1 MCQIIGIERVASLH
15 IGPLGREISL
25 VVRIVM
31 QLCKIAEEVLGL
43 HLQTLPAGVVKKVFI
58 LKELKIQPGAK
69 AQVAK
74 PYIRESKLTRM
85 ILISSVI
92 GTPSVIVDI
101 DIVVLK
107 LISKIEIAHLHRC
120 QCIFDPG
127 EITFS
132 QPSRHRNPRRN
143 TRIEPAPDVQQ
154 KRGNLFRIKT
164 DTQIKIT
171 FILLFQD
178 EVQLISLR
186 GVGQF
191 IADIGVSLTAAQGGQ
206 SFIKLFHTHL
216 AVFLQVTA
224 MHDPFLVTILDAVK
238 SDLLNKNVFRRQQ

>member
-1 MCQIIGIERVASLH
+1 MPQGQRRSMAFIMCQIIGIEGVASLH

-101 DIVVLK
+101 DIVVL
-107 LISKIEIAHLHRC
+107 
-120 QCIFDPG
+120 
-127 EITFS
+127 
-132 QPSRHRNPRRN
+132 N
-143 TRIEPAPDVQQ
+143 
-154 KRGNLFRIKT
+154 
-164 DTQIKIT
+164 
-171 FILLFQD
+171 
-178 EVQLISLR
+178 
-186 GVGQF
+186 
-191 IADIGVSLTAAQGGQ
+191 
-206 SFIKLFHTHL
+206 
-216 AVFLQVTA
+216 
-224 MHDPFLVTILDAVK
+224 
-238 SDLLNKNVFRRQQ
+238 